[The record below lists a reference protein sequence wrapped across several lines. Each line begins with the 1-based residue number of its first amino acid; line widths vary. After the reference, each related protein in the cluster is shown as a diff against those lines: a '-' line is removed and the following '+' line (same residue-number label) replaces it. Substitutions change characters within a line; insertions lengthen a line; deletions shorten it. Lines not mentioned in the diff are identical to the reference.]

1 MTILILYFLAG
12 VLQDFLVTLNWRF
25 IAEKRPALAAIFSFV
40 ATVVSFVVL
49 YDILTRLDAQRS
61 IISIFVY
68 AAGVGVGTLLGMA
81 FKPGFKS

>member
-1 MTILILYFLAG
+1 MIYLIWYFLAG

-25 IAEKRPALAAIFSFV
+25 IAEKRPILASLFSFV

-61 IISIFVY
+61 IISIIVY

-81 FKPGFKS
+81 FKPGFK